1 MKKLNKILLI
11 LSLVLCLGGGLLIG
25 IGAFAGGIDEAQEI
39 AGARMQHYDQEKTQL
54 DEFSA
59 IDAELA
65 ICNLEIRP
73 SDDEHAYLEYHI
85 EGTREKAPLHFSVE
99 NGVLQLRDENYTISH
114 SNVEQILTGFLWL
127 LPDAE
132 RESYADGGGIILYL
146 PPSTLT
152 SVQLTLAMG
161 DLSIDGLQAS
171 QFAADIALGSLDL
184 TNTTLGLSEIELAM
198 GTLTGDNLT
207 FNGVATIEVS
217 TGNAELKLDRKISE
231 RRVFPAVDVNPSGTR
246 KDELLLAP
254 DEARVMHK
262 LRRILSA
269 LDPQAAIDLLM
280 KQLKKTS
287 SNREFLMQVASSAPM
302 AADVDVDDM
311 L

>member
-25 IGAFAGGIDEAQEI
+25 VGAFAGGIDEAQEI

-59 IDAELA
+59 LDVDLA
-65 ICNLEIRP
+65 ICDMEIRP
-73 SDDEHAYLEYHI
+73 SNDEHAYLEYHI
-85 EGTREKAPLHFSVE
+85 EGTREKAPLHVSVE

-114 SNVEQILTGFLWL
+114 STVEQILTGFLWL

-132 RESYADGGGIILYL
+132 RESYADDGVIILYL

-184 TNTTLGLSEIELAM
+184 TNTTLGLSEIDLAM

-217 TGNAELKLDRKISE
+217 TGNAELTLSSE
-231 RRVFPAVDVNPSGTR
+231 
-246 KDELLLAP
+246 
-254 DEARVMHK
+254 
-262 LRRILSA
+262 
-269 LDPQAAIDLLM
+269 
-280 KQLKKTS
+280 S
-287 SNREFLMQVASSAPM
+287 SNGLLIDATTDMGDISAPESLGGNLLDTD
-302 AADVDVDDM
+302 DVVANHYRRTPQGTPTGNLSINAEM
-311 L
+311 GEIIFH

>member
-25 IGAFAGGIDEAQEI
+25 AGAFAGGIDEAQEI
-39 AGARMQHYDQEKTQL
+39 AGARMQHYDQDKTQL
-54 DEFSA
+54 DELSA

-85 EGTREKAPLHFSVE
+85 EGTREKAPLHVSVE

-114 SNVEQILTGFLWL
+114 SNAEQILTGFLWL

-132 RESYADGGGIILYL
+132 RESYADGDGIILYL

-184 TNTTLGLSEIELAM
+184 TNTTLGLSEIDLAM

-217 TGNAELKLDRKISE
+217 TGNAELTLSPESND
-231 RRVFPAVDVNPSGTR
+231 G
-246 KDELLLAP
+246 LL
-254 DEARVMHK
+254 
-262 LRRILSA
+262 
-269 LDPQAAIDLLM
+269 IDATTDM
-280 KQLKKTS
+280 GDI
-287 SNREFLMQVASSAPM
+287 SAPESLGGNLLDTD
-302 AADVDVDDM
+302 DVVANHYRRTPQGTPTGNLSINAEM
-311 L
+311 GEIIFH

>member
-85 EGTREKAPLHFSVE
+85 EGTREKAPLHVSVE
-99 NGVLQLRDENYTISH
+99 NDVLQLRDENYTISH

-217 TGNAELKLDRKISE
+217 TGNAEL
-231 RRVFPAVDVNPSGTR
+231 T
-246 KDELLLAP
+246 
-254 DEARVMHK
+254 
-262 LRRILSA
+262 LS
-269 LDPQAAIDLLM
+269 PE
-280 KQLKKTS
+280 S
-287 SNREFLMQVASSAPM
+287 SNGLLIDATTDMGDISAPESLGGNLLDTD
-302 AADVDVDDM
+302 DVVANHYRRTPQGTPTGNLSINAEM
-311 L
+311 GEIIFH

>member
-1 MKKLNKILLI
+1 MKKLNKILLT

-85 EGTREKAPLHFSVE
+85 EGTREKAPLHVSVE
-99 NGVLQLRDENYTISH
+99 NDVLQLRDENYTISH

-132 RESYADGGGIILYL
+132 RESYADGGGIILNL

-184 TNTTLGLSEIELAM
+184 TNTTLGLSEIDLAM

-217 TGNAELKLDRKISE
+217 TGNAEL
-231 RRVFPAVDVNPSGTR
+231 T
-246 KDELLLAP
+246 
-254 DEARVMHK
+254 
-262 LRRILSA
+262 LS
-269 LDPQAAIDLLM
+269 PE
-280 KQLKKTS
+280 S
-287 SNREFLMQVASSAPM
+287 SNGLLIDATTDMGDISAPESLGGILLDTDDVV
-302 AADVDVDDM
+302 ANHYRRTPQGTPTGNLTINADM
-311 L
+311 GEIIFH

>member
-25 IGAFAGGIDEAQEI
+25 AGAFAGGIDEAQEI
-39 AGARMQHYDQEKTQL
+39 AGARMQYYDQEKTQL

-161 DLSIDGLQAS
+161 DLSIDGLQAT
-171 QFAADIALGSLDL
+171 QFTADMALGSLSL
-184 TNTTLGLSEIELAM
+184 AGTTLGQSDIDLDM
-198 GTLTGDNLT
+198 GTLTGDALT
-207 FNGVATIEVS
+207 FNGNAIIEVN
-217 TGNAELKLDRKISE
+217 TGNAEITLSPESSAGLLIDANTNMGEIS
-231 RRVFPAVDVNPSGTR
+231 
-246 KDELLLAP
+246 AP
-254 DEARVMHK
+254 DSLGGNLLDTDDVAANHF
-262 LRRILSA
+262 RRT
-269 LDPQAAIDLLM
+269 PQGSPTGSLTI
-280 KQLKKTS
+280 
-287 SNREFLMQVASSAPM
+287 N
-302 AADVDVDDM
+302 ADTGEIIFH
-311 L
+311 

>member
-25 IGAFAGGIDEAQEI
+25 AGAFAGGIDEAQEI
-39 AGARMQHYDQEKTQL
+39 AGARMQHYDQDKTQL
-54 DEFSA
+54 DELSA

-85 EGTREKAPLHFSVE
+85 EGTREKAPLHVSVE

-152 SVQLTLAMG
+152 NVQLTLAMG

-184 TNTTLGLSEIELAM
+184 TNTTLGLSEIDLAM

-217 TGNAELKLDRKISE
+217 TGNAEL
-231 RRVFPAVDVNPSGTR
+231 T
-246 KDELLLAP
+246 
-254 DEARVMHK
+254 
-262 LRRILSA
+262 LS
-269 LDPQAAIDLLM
+269 PE
-280 KQLKKTS
+280 S
-287 SNREFLMQVASSAPM
+287 SNGLLIDATTDMGDISAPESLGGNLLDTD
-302 AADVDVDDM
+302 DVVANHYRRTPQGTPTGNLSITAEM
-311 L
+311 GEIIFH

>member
-54 DEFSA
+54 DDFSTL
-59 IDAELA
+59 DAELA
-65 ICNLEIRP
+65 IANLEIRP

-85 EGTREKAPLHFSVE
+85 EGTREKAPLHVSVE
-99 NGVLQLRDENYTISH
+99 NDVLQLRDENYTISH

-217 TGNAELKLDRKISE
+217 TGNAEL
-231 RRVFPAVDVNPSGTR
+231 T
-246 KDELLLAP
+246 
-254 DEARVMHK
+254 
-262 LRRILSA
+262 LS
-269 LDPQAAIDLLM
+269 PE
-280 KQLKKTS
+280 S
-287 SNREFLMQVASSAPM
+287 SNGLLIDATTDMGDISAPESLGGNLLDTD
-302 AADVDVDDM
+302 DVVANHYRRTPQGTPTGNLSINAEM
-311 L
+311 GEIIFH

>member
-54 DEFSA
+54 DELSA

-85 EGTREKAPLHFSVE
+85 EGTREKAPLHVSVE

-132 RESYADGGGIILYL
+132 REPYSDGGSVILYL

-217 TGNAELKLDRKISE
+217 TGNAELTLSPESND
-231 RRVFPAVDVNPSGTR
+231 G
-246 KDELLLAP
+246 LL
-254 DEARVMHK
+254 
-262 LRRILSA
+262 
-269 LDPQAAIDLLM
+269 IDATTDM
-280 KQLKKTS
+280 GDI
-287 SNREFLMQVASSAPM
+287 SAPESLGGNLLDTD
-302 AADVDVDDM
+302 DVVANHYRRTPQGTPTGNLSITAEM
-311 L
+311 GEIIFH

>member
-1 MKKLNKILLI
+1 MKKLNKILLT

-85 EGTREKAPLHFSVE
+85 EGTREKAPLHVSVE

-132 RESYADGGGIILYL
+132 RESYADDGVIILYL

-184 TNTTLGLSEIELAM
+184 TNTTLGLSEIDLAM

-217 TGNAELKLDRKISE
+217 TGNAELTLSPESND
-231 RRVFPAVDVNPSGTR
+231 G
-246 KDELLLAP
+246 LL
-254 DEARVMHK
+254 
-262 LRRILSA
+262 
-269 LDPQAAIDLLM
+269 IDATTDM
-280 KQLKKTS
+280 GDI
-287 SNREFLMQVASSAPM
+287 SAPESLGGNLLDTD
-302 AADVDVDDM
+302 DVVANHYRRTPQGTPTGNLSINAEM
-311 L
+311 GEIIFH

>member
-1 MKKLNKILLI
+1 MKKLNKILLT

-39 AGARMQHYDQEKTQL
+39 AGARMQHYDQDKTQL
-54 DEFSA
+54 DELSA

-65 ICNLEIRP
+65 ICNLEICP

-85 EGTREKAPLHFSVE
+85 EGTREKAPLHVSVE

-152 SVQLTLAMG
+152 NVQLTLAMG

-184 TNTTLGLSEIELAM
+184 TNTTLGLSEIDLAM

-217 TGNAELKLDRKISE
+217 TGNAEL
-231 RRVFPAVDVNPSGTR
+231 T
-246 KDELLLAP
+246 
-254 DEARVMHK
+254 
-262 LRRILSA
+262 LS
-269 LDPQAAIDLLM
+269 PE
-280 KQLKKTS
+280 S
-287 SNREFLMQVASSAPM
+287 SNGLLIDATTDMGDISAPESLGGNLLDTD
-302 AADVDVDDM
+302 DVVANHYRRTPQGTPTGNLSITAEM
-311 L
+311 GEIIFH

>member
-1 MKKLNKILLI
+1 MKKLNKILLT

-85 EGTREKAPLHFSVE
+85 EGTREKAPLHVSVE
-99 NGVLQLRDENYTISH
+99 NDVLQLRDENYTISH

-132 RESYADGGGIILYL
+132 RESYADSGGIILYL
-146 PPSTLT
+146 PPSTLA

-184 TNTTLGLSEIELAM
+184 TNTTLGLSEIDLAM

-217 TGNAELKLDRKISE
+217 TGNAEL
-231 RRVFPAVDVNPSGTR
+231 T
-246 KDELLLAP
+246 
-254 DEARVMHK
+254 
-262 LRRILSA
+262 LS
-269 LDPQAAIDLLM
+269 PE
-280 KQLKKTS
+280 S
-287 SNREFLMQVASSAPM
+287 SNGLLIDATTDMGDISAPESLGGNLLDTD
-302 AADVDVDDM
+302 DVVANHYRRTPQGTPTGNLSITAEM
-311 L
+311 GEIIFH

>member
-73 SDDEHAYLEYHI
+73 SDDKHAYLEYHI
-85 EGTREKAPLHFSVE
+85 EGTREKAPLHVSVE
-99 NGVLQLRDENYTISH
+99 NGVLKLRDENYTISH

-132 RESYADGGGIILYL
+132 REPYSDGGSVILYL

-217 TGNAELKLDRKISE
+217 TGNAELTLSPESNDGLLIDATTDMGDISTPESLGGNLLDTDDVVANHY
-231 RRVFPAVDVNPSGTR
+231 RRTPQGT
-246 KDELLLAP
+246 P
-254 DEARVMHK
+254 TGN
-262 LRRILSA
+262 LSINA
-269 LDPQAAIDLLM
+269 EMGEII
-280 KQLKKTS
+280 
-287 SNREFLMQVASSAPM
+287 FH
-302 AADVDVDDM
+302 
-311 L
+311 